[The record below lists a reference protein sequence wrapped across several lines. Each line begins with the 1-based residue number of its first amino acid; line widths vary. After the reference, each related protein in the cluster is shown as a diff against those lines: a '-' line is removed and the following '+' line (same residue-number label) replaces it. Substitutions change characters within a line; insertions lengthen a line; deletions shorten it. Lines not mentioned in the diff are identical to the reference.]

1 MSRRLG
7 AWVLFIGVISLAGFT
22 LGGAPQ
28 NALYKYS
35 TAAAQLVQYGLF
47 LLVTLAI
54 AGWKLDLLALRRP
67 RSWPRALAMA
77 VPLFIGTEIVISL
90 LDQLLHGTREQGLV
104 PRNWQ
109 PSHAG
114 AYAANALVVVFVAPF
129 VEELMFRGLGFSL
142 LRRYGAWQAIVLVG
156 LAFGLYHGLPRALPE
171 LAIFGSALA
180 WLRWKTDSVYP
191 GMLVHATFNAIA
203 LMSVFF

>member
-7 AWVLFIGVISLAGFT
+7 AWILFIGLISLAGFT
-22 LGGAPQ
+22 VGGAPQ

-35 TAAAQLVQYGLF
+35 TAAGQIVQYGLF
-47 LLVTLAI
+47 LLVTAAI
-54 AGWKLDLLALRRP
+54 AGWRTDLLALRQP
-67 RSWPRALAMA
+67 RSWGRALAMA
-77 VPLFIGTEIVISL
+77 VPLFIATEIAISAI
-90 LDQLLHGTREQGLV
+90 DRVLHGTREQGLV
-104 PRNWQ
+104 PQHWQ
-109 PSHAG
+109 PQHAG
-114 AYAANALVVVFVAPF
+114 AYAANCLVVILVAPF

-142 LRRYGAWQAIVLVG
+142 LRRYGAWPAIVLVG

-171 LAIFGSALA
+171 LALFGGALA

-191 GMLVHATFNAIA
+191 GMLVHATFNTIA

>member
-1 MSRRLG
+1 M
-7 AWVLFIGVISLAGFT
+7 LFIGVISLAGFT

-28 NALYKYS
+28 NALYEYT
-35 TAAAQLVQYGLF
+35 TAVGQLVQYGLF

-54 AGWKLDLLALRRP
+54 AGWRLELLALRRP
-67 RSWPRALAMA
+67 PSWPRAIAIA
-77 VPLFIGTEIVISL
+77 VPLFIGAEIVISA

-104 PRNWQ
+104 PRHWQ

-114 AYAANALVVVFVAPF
+114 AYTANFLVVVFVAPF

-142 LRRYGAWQAIVLVG
+142 LRRYGAWQAIILVG

-171 LAIFGSALA
+171 LAIFGGALA

-191 GMLVHATFNAIA
+191 GMLVHATFNTIA
-203 LMSVFF
+203 LASVFF